1 MRRPPMNLIIGGSI
15 VCVLLVVAL
24 FAPWLAP
31 MDPLTLDLPAR
42 MSGPGGAHILGGD
55 EFGRDIASRL
65 IYGARTSVSIALVTT
80 LVALVLG
87 LVFGTLAG
95 FLRGFTDR
103 VVMIVNDAFLAFPG
117 LLLALGFMTV
127 FGASR
132 AGIIVALGLA
142 YMPVVV
148 RLVRGTVLS
157 VRSREFVEAS
167 RVGGNSEVFTMM
179 RHVLPN
185 CMAPVIVLGTTMFG
199 WIILSESALSFL
211 GLGVPPPAPSWGNML
226 STARPH
232 ASQAPHLVILPGVCI
247 SLALL
252 GVNLLG
258 DALRD
263 WLDPKMRG

>member
-1 MRRPPMNLIIGGSI
+1 MRLPLNLLIGGSS
-15 VCVLLVVAL
+15 VAGLLLVAL

-42 MSGPGGAHILGGD
+42 MTGPGPGHLLGGD

-65 IYGARTSVSIALVTT
+65 IFGARTSVSIALVTT
-80 LVALVLG
+80 LVAIALG

-95 FLRGFTDR
+95 FLRGVADR
-103 VVMIVNDAFLAFPG
+103 AIMVFNDAFLAFPG

-132 AGIIVALGLA
+132 AGIVVALGLA

-167 RVGGNSEVFTMM
+167 RVGGNSELYTLV
-179 RHVLPN
+179 RHILPN
-185 CMAPVIVLGTTMFG
+185 CMAPVIVLATAKFG
-199 WIILSESALSFL
+199 WIILSERALSFL

-232 ASQAPHLVILPGVCI
+232 ASQAPHLVILPGLCI
-247 SLALL
+247 SAALL